1 MPRVIYFELGIK
13 EPEKSLEFYRK
24 VFGWEINRMGKMDY
38 WLASTGERQEPG
50 INGAFIKQTADS
62 QPIVYTI
69 AVGEIDPFLERV
81 VQEGG
86 RSSSPRRA
94 SLWWVSPPSVKT
106 AKETASTC
114 SSMRRRPT
122 EGIRCPR
129 TVLSGP
135 H

>member
-1 MPRVIYFELGIK
+1 MPRVIYFELGVK

-69 AVGEIDPFLERV
+69 AVGEID
-81 VQEGG
+81 
-86 RSSSPRRA
+86 SPRDA
-94 SLWWVSPPSVKT
+94 LIGDAESPGALQHAAAMLKSGMFYGNPRSQLCG
-106 AKETASTC
+106 AKFCPAHATC
-114 SSMRRRPT
+114 VFRK
-122 EGIRCPR
+122 
-129 TVLSGP
+129 
-135 H
+135 

>member
-1 MPRVIYFELGIK
+1 MPRVIYFELGVK

-24 VFGWEINRMGKMDY
+24 VFCWEINRMGKMDY

-86 RSSSPRRA
+86 KIILPKK
-94 SLWWVSPPSVKT
+94 SVPMVGFT
-106 AKETASTC
+106 AQCEDS
-114 SSMRRRPT
+114 
-122 EGIRCPR
+122 EGNRFNLLQHAPEA
-129 TVLSGP
+129 